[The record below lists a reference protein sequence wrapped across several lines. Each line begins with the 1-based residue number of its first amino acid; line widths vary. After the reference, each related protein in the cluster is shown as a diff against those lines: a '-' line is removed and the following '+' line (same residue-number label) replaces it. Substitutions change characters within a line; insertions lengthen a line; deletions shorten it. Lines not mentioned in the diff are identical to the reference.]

1 MEVFNVSGVITFLC
15 ILVGGLLLLVGTSIL
30 ISAIRYGDGVFFGV
44 IAIFIGFILI
54 TYPISKADI
63 ERGEKINNAI
73 TKELHVDDSEYKI
86 VNRND
91 DIYEVATKT
100 NRYKFYFN
108 PNGTLFKVEKIK
120 DSESLHDI
128 KESEEKTNIREKDI
142 LSEVKKAVAK
152 KLNINNDDIIIEKES
167 DKDNRYI
174 ATTSLGV
181 YYVQTSEGTVNVDG
195 IVKKK

>member
-1 MEVFNVSGVITFLC
+1 MSGVITFLC

-30 ISAIRYGDGVFFGV
+30 ISANRYGDGVFFGV

-73 TKELHVDDSEYKI
+73 IKELHVDDSEYKI
-86 VNRND
+86 VNRDD

-128 KESEEKTNIREKDI
+128 KESEEKTNIREEDI
-142 LSEVKKAVAK
+142 ISEVKKAVAK
-152 KLNINNDDIIIEKES
+152 KLNINNDDVIIEKES
-167 DKDNRYI
+167 GKDNRYI
-174 ATTSLGV
+174 ATTSVGV
-181 YYVQTSEGTVNVDG
+181 YYVQTSEGTINIDG
-195 IVKKK
+195 IVKKQ

>member
-1 MEVFNVSGVITFLC
+1 MSGVITFLC

-73 TKELHVDDSEYKI
+73 IKELHVDDSEYKI
-86 VNRND
+86 VNRDD

-128 KESEEKTNIREKDI
+128 KESEEKMNIREKNI
-142 LSEVKKAVAK
+142 ISEVKKAVAK
-152 KLNINNDDIIIEKES
+152 KLNINNDDVIIEKES
-167 DKDNRYI
+167 VKDNRYI
-174 ATTSLGV
+174 ATTSVGI
-181 YYVQTSEGTVNVDG
+181 YYVQTSEGTINVDG
-195 IVKKK
+195 IVKKQ

>member
-1 MEVFNVSGVITFLC
+1 MSGVITFLC

>member
-1 MEVFNVSGVITFLC
+1 MSGVITFLC

-142 LSEVKKAVAK
+142 ISEVKKAVAK

>member
-1 MEVFNVSGVITFLC
+1 MSGVITFLC

-120 DSESLHDI
+120 DSESLHDV

-142 LSEVKKAVAK
+142 ISEVKKVVAK

-174 ATTSLGV
+174 VTTSLGV

>member
-1 MEVFNVSGVITFLC
+1 MSGVITFLC

-91 DIYEVATKT
+91 DIYEVATKA

-142 LSEVKKAVAK
+142 ISEVKKAVAK

>member
-1 MEVFNVSGVITFLC
+1 MSGVITFLC

-86 VNRND
+86 VNRDD

-128 KESEEKTNIREKDI
+128 KESEEKTNIREKNI
-142 LSEVKKAVAK
+142 ISEVKKAVAK
-152 KLNINNDDIIIEKES
+152 KLNINNDDVIIEKES

-174 ATTSLGV
+174 ATTSVGI
-181 YYVQTSEGTVNVDG
+181 YYVQTSEGTINVDG
-195 IVKKK
+195 IVKKQ

>member
-1 MEVFNVSGVITFLC
+1 MSGVITFLC

-54 TYPISKADI
+54 TYPISKVDI

-73 TKELHVDDSEYKI
+73 IKELHVDDSEYKI
-86 VNRND
+86 VNRDD

-142 LSEVKKAVAK
+142 ISEVKKAVAK

-181 YYVQTSEGTVNVDG
+181 YYVQTSEGTVNVEG
-195 IVKKK
+195 IVKKQ

>member
-1 MEVFNVSGVITFLC
+1 MSGVITFLC
-15 ILVGGLLLLVGTSIL
+15 ILVGGLLLLVGISIL
-30 ISAIRYGDGVFFGV
+30 TSAIRYGDGVFFGV

-63 ERGEKINNAI
+63 ERTEKINNAI

-86 VNRND
+86 VNRDD

-100 NRYKFYFN
+100 NRYKFYLN

-120 DSESLHDI
+120 DSESLHYI

-142 LSEVKKAVAK
+142 ISEVKKAVAK
-152 KLNINNDDIIIEKES
+152 KLKINNDDVIIEKES
-167 DKDNRYI
+167 GKDNRYI
-174 ATTSLGV
+174 ATTSVGV
-181 YYVQTSEGTVNVDG
+181 YYVQTSEGTINIDG
-195 IVKKK
+195 IVKKQ

>member
-1 MEVFNVSGVITFLC
+1 MSGVITFLC

-86 VNRND
+86 VNRDD

-142 LSEVKKAVAK
+142 ISEVKKVVAK
-152 KLNINNDDIIIEKES
+152 KLNINNDDVIIEKES

>member
-120 DSESLHDI
+120 DSESLHDV

-142 LSEVKKAVAK
+142 ISEVKKVVAK

-174 ATTSLGV
+174 VTTSLGV

>member
-1 MEVFNVSGVITFLC
+1 M
-15 ILVGGLLLLVGTSIL
+15 VGTIL
-30 ISAIRYGDGVFFGV
+30 FTSAMRYDEGFYMFLGL
-44 IAIFIGFILI
+44 IAIFIGFTLI

-63 ERGEKINNAI
+63 ERYEKVNNAI

-86 VNRND
+86 VNRDD

-108 PNGTLFKVEKIK
+108 PNGSLFKVEKIK

-142 LSEVKKAVAK
+142 ISEVKKAVAK
-152 KLNINNDDIIIEKES
+152 KLNINNDDVIIKKES

-174 ATTSLGV
+174 ATTSVGI
-181 YYVQTSEGTVNVDG
+181 YYVQTSEGTINVDG
-195 IVKKK
+195 IVKKQ

>member
-1 MEVFNVSGVITFLC
+1 MSGVITFLC

-86 VNRND
+86 VNRDD

-142 LSEVKKAVAK
+142 ISEVKKAVAK
-152 KLNINNDDIIIEKES
+152 KLNINNDDVIIEKES

-174 ATTSLGV
+174 ATTSVGI
-181 YYVQTSEGTVNVDG
+181 YYVQTSEGTINVDG
-195 IVKKK
+195 IVKKQ

>member
-1 MEVFNVSGVITFLC
+1 MSGVITLLC
-15 ILVGGLLLLVGTSIL
+15 ILVGGLLLLVGISIL
-30 ISAIRYGDGVFFGV
+30 TSAIRYGDGVFFGV

-63 ERGEKINNAI
+63 ERAEKINNAI

-86 VNRND
+86 VNRDD

-142 LSEVKKAVAK
+142 ISEVKKAVAK

-195 IVKKK
+195 IVKKQ